1 MRQGGAKMFGRK
13 ILSFIWTIII
23 STPIIGFCFMIVE
36 GSDITEVPALML
48 FVLIFAAP
56 VVLFFGIPV
65 TMLSDKINERF
76 KGKKRMYASLVTH
89 LFFAISFV
97 VLFILIT
104 ESRFIFTDFNG
115 FDWYFLIP
123 ATVYSSVIWCVDER
137 LRKRFNQQVVGF
149 N

>member
-1 MRQGGAKMFGRK
+1 MLKRKM
-13 ILSFIWTIII
+13 LSFVWTILI
-23 STPIIGFCFMIVE
+23 STPIIGFSFMIVE
-36 GSDITEVPALML
+36 GSDLTEVPALML
-48 FVLIFAAP
+48 FVLIFATP

-65 TMLSDKINERF
+65 TLLSDQINKRF
-76 KGKKRMYASLVTH
+76 KGKKRMIASLVTH

-97 VLFILIT
+97 VLVILIT
-104 ESRFIFTDFNG
+104 ESRFIFTDFIG

-137 LRKRFNQQVVGF
+137 LRKRFNQQVVI